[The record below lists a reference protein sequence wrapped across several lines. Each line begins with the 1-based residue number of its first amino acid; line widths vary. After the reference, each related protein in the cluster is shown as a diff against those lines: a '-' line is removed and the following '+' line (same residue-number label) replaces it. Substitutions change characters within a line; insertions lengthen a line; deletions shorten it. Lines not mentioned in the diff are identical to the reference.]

1 MAIPDSE
8 PMAHRAGEFDRRYVE
23 CEDGHV
29 DVFESLAIL
38 ATARKMSSQSSQFVM
53 KCADTTKPD

>member
-1 MAIPDSE
+1 MAIPDSG

-23 CEDGHV
+23 CADGHV

-38 ATARKMSSQSSQFVM
+38 ARREK
-53 KCADTTKPD
+53 